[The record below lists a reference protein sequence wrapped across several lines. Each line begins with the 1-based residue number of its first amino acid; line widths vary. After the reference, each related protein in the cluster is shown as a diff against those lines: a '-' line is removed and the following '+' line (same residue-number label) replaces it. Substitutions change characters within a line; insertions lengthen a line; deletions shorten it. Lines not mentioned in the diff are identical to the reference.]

1 MARKRVTIDQLA
13 AIVANGLQALQEDM
27 REGFRVIR
35 EHLGEHG
42 RRLNNI
48 ETELKDHG
56 VRLDRIERKLDNT
69 IERVDECVVLSVSLL
84 RSPDILRRLLS
95 LNPNPA

>member
-1 MARKRVTIDQLA
+1 M
-13 AIVANGLQALQEDM
+13 VANGIHALQEEM
-27 REGFRVIR
+27 REGFRVAR

-42 RRLNNI
+42 HRLNSI

-69 IERVDECVVLSVSLL
+69 IGRVDDYGVRLEWLE
-84 RSPDILRRLLS
+84 RSRKS
-95 LNPNPA
+95 